1 MPWLV
6 GALLSGLLQIV
17 GSLVGRVLVSL
28 GAAVITY
35 SGLSASL
42 TWLKSSA
49 VSAALGLGPEVVGML
64 SVLKVGTCISIIFSA
79 MLARLVVQGLQGDS
93 VKKWITK

>member
-35 SGLSASL
+35 TGFSGTLN
-42 TWLKSSA
+42 WLKSSA
-49 VSAALGLGPEVVGML
+49 VTAALGLGPEIVGML
-64 SVLKVGTCISIIFSA
+64 SVLKVGTSISIIFSA
-79 MLARLVVQGLQGDS
+79 MLARLLVTGLTGDT
-93 VKKWITK
+93 VKKWVTK